1 MVESKIRYI
10 TTRDLKNSKG
20 EVTGKI
26 RVLVL
31 KGETEALVEYTCP
44 ECGYHEKTKKPWKR
58 PFSVKCSNCGYLIRV
73 PKLKTLIKKELKQST

>member
-1 MVESKIRYI
+1 MPESKIAYI

-20 EVTGKI
+20 EVTGRI

-31 KGETEALVEYTCP
+31 KGETDAYVEYTCP
-44 ECGYHEKTKKPWKR
+44 ECGYHEKTRKPWKR

-73 PKLKTLIKKELKQST
+73 PRLKNEIKKELKASR

>member
-1 MVESKIRYI
+1 MKSKIRYI

-31 KGETEALVEYTCP
+31 KDSDEAMVSYTCP
-44 ECGYHEKTKKPWKR
+44 ECGYTEKTTKKWKR
-58 PFSVKCSNCGYLIRV
+58 PFSVRCSNCGYLIRV
-73 PKLKTLIKKELKQST
+73 PRLKNEIKKELKTNNK